1 MSKRNA
7 FSLLLILSVIGAVLA
22 PVVAQ
27 EPPKANDEPQDV
39 LREQT
44 IYIPYEKLRQTFERE
59 GRGVFLPYDKFQE
72 LWKAARDAQPT
83 PPKIEPPV
91 QAVITEIFNEADVRD
106 DVLHVTA
113 QLKIDL
119 LGKGWIEVPLRLSDA
134 ALLSAQVAGQPALVV
149 TDEQQ
154 GHQLLWNKPD
164 RNSPPRLN

>member
-1 MSKRNA
+1 M
-7 FSLLLILSVIGAVLA
+7 LA
-22 PVVAQ
+22 PLAAQ
-27 EPPKANDEPQDV
+27 QPTSTNDEGQDV

-91 QAVITEIFNEADVRD
+91 KAVITEIFNEADVRD

-113 QLKIDL
+113 Q
-119 LGKGWIEVPLRLSDA
+119 IENRSTRQGLDRD
-134 ALLSAQVAGQPALVV
+134 PA
-149 TDEQQ
+149 TAE
-154 GHQLLWNKPD
+154 
-164 RNSPPRLN
+164 